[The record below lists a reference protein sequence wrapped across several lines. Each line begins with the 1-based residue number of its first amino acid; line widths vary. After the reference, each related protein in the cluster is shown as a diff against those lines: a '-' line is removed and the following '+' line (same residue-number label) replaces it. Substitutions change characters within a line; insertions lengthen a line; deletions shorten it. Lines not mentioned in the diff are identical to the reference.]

1 MKKYSYDGKLTT
13 NSIKKG
19 MGVQLRNGWYGIM
32 ADNMRGNTR
41 MVDVAGIY
49 REIGSVY
56 SHDIVMFYA
65 TDDKPL
71 ELGGDIEI
79 TCSKKWCT
87 DALCSHTEIMAGH
100 VARKVEHT
108 KEQEDLRARV
118 ESFDRL
124 KPYLGE
130 QYDNRARIK

>member
-1 MKKYSYDGKLTT
+1 MKRYSYDGKLTT

-19 MGVQLRNGWYGIM
+19 MGVKLRNGWYGIM

-41 MVDVAGIY
+41 TVDVDGMY
-49 REIGSVY
+49 RDMGSVY

-71 ELGGDIEI
+71 ELGSEI
-79 TCSKKWCT
+79 QIVCEEKWCK
-87 DALCSHTEIMAGH
+87 DVLCHHTETMAGH

-108 KEQEDLRARV
+108 KEQENLRAVVDVSLLR
-118 ESFDRL
+118 
-124 KPYLGE
+124 
-130 QYDNRARIK
+130 